1 MSSGYHNGNLIDIT
15 DSMINIHQGD
25 SNYHQSIVKGPEDSS
40 YNLRFL
46 RGAIKLHN
54 SQLQVLKL
62 NNSYILK
69 KRNTK

>member
-40 YNLRFL
+40 
-46 RGAIKLHN
+46 
-54 SQLQVLKL
+54 
-62 NNSYILK
+62 
-69 KRNTK
+69 